1 VEGSFGKVVGFRAP
15 YLPFM
20 VESLSK
26 LASVVVVD
34 IDGRRLDVTT
44 LSSEGQTLDSYT
56 LLKD

>member
-1 VEGSFGKVVGFRAP
+1 
-15 YLPFM
+15 
-20 VESLSK
+20 
-26 LASVVVVD
+26 VVVVD

>member
-1 VEGSFGKVVGFRAP
+1 
-15 YLPFM
+15 
-20 VESLSK
+20 
-26 LASVVVVD
+26 VD

>member
-1 VEGSFGKVVGFRAP
+1 VAGSFGKVVGFRAP

-26 LASVVVVD
+26 LASVVVD